1 MTAGP
6 HASIPVNSA
15 RERFAA
21 RLFDELWDT
30 YRRRVSYVQTY
41 EQVIRKA
48 GAAFFNDHIA
58 FRTFACQQPLTGIS
72 TISRIFEALGYRAA
86 GSYHFEDKQ
95 LSAIHFQHANPQFP
109 KIFISELKVWEL
121 PPAQREVIDRI
132 VRGHRPPVSERV
144 LVELQNLDQSGAT
157 AGSSSSASTG
167 GQATRG
173 TPDSLLA
180 EVVAQFHEL
189 PWLLP
194 RREDV
199 VELNKVS
206 QYAAWVLVHGYNV
219 NHFTS
224 LINSHGAGALDDIEK
239 TIAALSAAGVPM
251 KTEIEGERGSKLRQ
265 SATEAVKI
273 DVQVSDSGV
282 PAAMPWTY
290 AYFELAQRDMVVDP
304 ATGKKVR
311 FEGFL
316 GPQATNLFE
325 MTRVK

>member
-1 MTAGP
+1 
-6 HASIPVNSA
+6 
-15 RERFAA
+15 
-21 RLFDELWDT
+21 
-30 YRRRVSYVQTY
+30 
-41 EQVIRKA
+41 
-48 GAAFFNDHIA
+48 
-58 FRTFACQQPLTGIS
+58 
-72 TISRIFEALGYRAA
+72 
-86 GSYHFEDKQ
+86 
-95 LSAIHFQHANPQFP
+95 
-109 KIFISELKVWEL
+109 L
-121 PPAQREVIDRI
+121 PAAQREVINRV
-132 VRGHRPPVSERV
+132 VRSHRPPVSEQI
-144 LVELQNLDQSGAT
+144 LTALQNLDQSKPD
-157 AGSSSSASTG
+157 SRSPN
-167 GQATRG
+167 
-173 TPDSLLA
+173 PDSLLA

-224 LINSHGAGALDDIEK
+224 LINSHGVSALDDIEK
-239 TIAALSAAGVPM
+239 TIASLSAAGVPM

-273 DVQVSDSGV
+273 DVQVTDQGA

-290 AYFELAQRDMVVDP
+290 AYFELAQRDTVVDP
-304 ATGKKVR
+304 ATGKRVR

>member
-1 MTAGP
+1 MSTGP
-6 HASIPVNSA
+6 HGSIPVTTV

-21 RLFDELWDT
+21 RLFDSLWDT

-41 EQVIRKA
+41 EQVIRQA
-48 GAAFFNDHIA
+48 GATFFNDHIA
-58 FRTFACQQPLTGIS
+58 FRTFACQQPLTGIAS
-72 TISRIFEALGYRAA
+72 VSRIFEALGYRAA

-95 LSAIHFQHANPQFP
+95 LSAIHFQHSNPQFP
-109 KIFISELKVWEL
+109 KLFVSELKVWEL
-121 PPAQREVIDRI
+121 PAAEREIIQRA
-132 VRGHRPPVSERV
+132 VRSHRPPVSEKL
-144 LVELQNLDQSGAT
+144 LVALQELDSKNSDPRSPN
-157 AGSSSSASTG
+157 
-167 GQATRG
+167 
-173 TPDSLLA
+173 PDSLLA
-180 EVVAQFHEL
+180 EAVAQFHEL

-199 VELNKVS
+199 VALNKAS

-224 LINSHGAGALDDIEK
+224 LINSHGVAALDDIEK
-239 TIAALSAAGVPM
+239 TIAALAAAGVPM
-251 KTEIEGERGSKLRQ
+251 KSEIEGERGSKLRQ

-273 DVQVSDSGV
+273 DVQVSDNGM

-290 AYFELAQRDMVVDP
+290 AYFELAQRNNVVDP
-304 ATGKKVR
+304 ATGKQVR